1 MADAYR
7 GLTIRIGGDTT
18 KLTAALRA
26 ASKAAQQTQ
35 SQLKAVTKSMRFDP
49 SDITAASLKLRLME
63 ERGESLASQL
73 KTTRDAYRALGSTT
87 AEGTT
92 KSVRKLSEE
101 TGNAALAAQRAL
113 DRYNLV
119 DGELENIYAAIN
131 KAARANDAFG
141 KSFDLR
147 EEDDIEATADALAE
161 LGIITQGT
169 ADELKRLRGVWADA
183 FNSNE
188 AAKQVQTFRELE
200 VKANG
205 LENEITAVNRE
216 MAEMRA
222 PSNISTQLDEQRASV
237 RKLDAAIAD
246 LEADVRRCDD
256 ALELDPSNVAA
267 AERRMGDLASAS
279 KLASDKARLLNEQLA
294 AYSGKGVA
302 ELASDMGRVSIE
314 AAKANEQYA
323 KTSALL
329 STAKG
334 ELEELRAQQQRM
346 KDSGNELSAD
356 YRQLSD
362 AIDRASS
369 EVGELESAER
379 AANERREHAAMASEY
394 AKLGS
399 EVMETESKIKSLNAA
414 MQKVEQTS
422 EDTAAAARGIR
433 DRMGGLGDIGSSL
446 SAVLTPAMQQLASA
460 GMESAANIDAAYRDM
475 RKTVQGSETD
485 FENLK
490 QSALDFSSQN
500 FTSAEQILQIQAIG
514 GELGIATDNLKVF
527 SETVANLEIA
537 TNLGADEAATALGTM
552 SNIMNDID
560 ATTMPRF
567 ADALVRLGNNGAS
580 TEVQIVEIAKRI
592 GSMGSIVGMT
602 TPQILAW
609 ASTIA
614 STGQKSEAAG
624 TAISRTMSDIET
636 AVANGGDSL
645 QKFADIAGMSADE
658 FTNMWKTSPSDA
670 LKAFIEG
677 LNRIEGEGGSAVQKL
692 QELGIEYVRQKQ
704 GIQGLMQSIGG
715 LNDNLAMSN
724 DAWNG
729 VTDQWGAA
737 GDAAREAEAKNEGL
751 SGSLARLAN
760 NAKNVGAEVGDAIA
774 PAVDNLA
781 DGAADLAKAFAGTDD
796 SFKVFVA
803 SLVAGGMAIG
813 PAIIAA
819 KGLKKAYGSVL
830 DIFSTG
836 KDVLTNAMSK
846 MSQFACSMSEA
857 GGAVKYLKSGF
868 GGLLTTGK
876 LLATSMAALKLG
888 AVALTVGGIAAMVAQ
903 SEEAKRKQEELAE
916 SLRTSDEIM
925 GEAKGAAGQ
934 LAGSIGEIAPDVDG
948 VVESMRKLNE
958 EAGELLTETFTKT
971 ASVDGY
977 VATISELMNQTGLTA
992 TQQEKLKLAVDG
1004 YNEATGENMSVQD
1017 AVNGKIQDSNGKL
1030 LENTNQLKANA
1041 DAWKRNAE
1049 AQAYSRIAGDYF
1061 EAQIKAAH
1069 ELELA
1074 NDKLAQS
1081 QKNYEDAQKR
1091 LASAE
1096 SGSAEWMQAS
1106 KDVDRYGA
1114 EIRGTAEDIETLA
1127 AESQNAK
1134 DSYRDFTTEAA
1145 IATSE
1150 FSEDVKANLNSLPP
1164 EWQAF
1169 ALDVAANL
1177 QQTGQSVGTFEQNLA
1192 AMGLSIDAV
1201 RAIGEANFASLY
1213 EACNGN
1219 LELMKW
1225 SIANYNTVPLIDKNG
1240 NVDVNDASLI
1250 DAQGNVWTW
1259 NGTTF
1264 IDQYGNV
1271 IVNDQQLQDAQGRLY
1286 EWDGTKLI
1294 PQEADATVEHQSV
1307 IDAKDAVDK
1316 LNNTDLKNKDK
1327 HAKVE
1332 YKTVA
1337 QARQA
1342 IRNYMSEPF
1351 TDRTRTLT
1359 IKTHKITV
1367 QSTTPTVPNPSNLDT
1382 FAARRMSA
1390 PMAASVLAATRGVAA
1405 RASEAANVDGYAA
1418 RADGGR
1424 IEERTETRRAARRR
1438 HDEDYR
1444 QAAIEAAG
1452 LILAQLPEIIENHTP
1467 VMGSRE
1473 FGRVVRKAVL

>member
-73 KTTRDAYRALGSTT
+73 KTTRDAYKALGSTT
-87 AEGTT
+87 AEGTA
-92 KSVRKLSEE
+92 KSVRRLSEE

-119 DGELENIYAAIN
+119 DAELENIYVAIN

-147 EEDDIEATADALAE
+147 EEDNIEEAADALAE
-161 LGIITQGT
+161 LGVITQGT

-205 LENEITAVNRE
+205 LQNEITAVNRE

-222 PSNISTQLDEQRASV
+222 PSNVSTQLDEQRASV

-246 LEADVRRCDD
+246 LEADVRRCDE

-267 AERRMGDLASAS
+267 TERRMSDLASAS
-279 KLASDKARLLNEQLA
+279 KLASDKARLLNEQLG

-314 AAKANEQYA
+314 AARANEQYA

-329 STAKG
+329 SAAKG
-334 ELEELRAQQQRM
+334 ELEGLRAQQQRM
-346 KDSGNELSAD
+346 EDSGNELTAE
-356 YRQLSD
+356 YKQLSD
-362 AIDRASS
+362 AIDRASA

-379 AANERREHAAMASEY
+379 AANERRERAAMASEY

-414 MQKVEQTS
+414 MQKVEKTS
-422 EDTAAAARGIR
+422 EDAASAVGGIR

-485 FENLK
+485 FERLK
-490 QSALDFSSQN
+490 QAAMDFSSQN
-500 FTSAEQILQIQAIG
+500 FTSAEQMLQIQAIG
-514 GELGIATDNLKVF
+514 GELGIATENLQVF
-527 SETVANLEIA
+527 SETVSNLSIA
-537 TNLGADEAATALGTM
+537 TNLGAEDAATALGTL
-552 SNIMNDID
+552 SNIMNDLD
-560 ATTMPRF
+560 ANTMPRF
-567 ADALVRLGNNGAS
+567 SDALVRLGNNGAS

-592 GSMGSIVGMT
+592 GSMGSIVGLT

-624 TAISRTMSDIET
+624 TAISRTMSDIES
-636 AVANGGDSL
+636 AVASGGDSL
-645 QKFADIAGMSADE
+645 QKFADIAGVSADE
-658 FTNMWKTSPSDA
+658 FSEMWKTGPSDA

-677 LNRIEGEGGSAVQKL
+677 LNRIEGEGGSAVQAL
-692 QELGIEYVRQKQ
+692 QGLDIEYVRQKQ

-751 SGSLARLAN
+751 SGSLARLVN
-760 NAKNVGAEVGDAIA
+760 NAKNVGSEVGDAIA
-774 PAVDNLA
+774 PAVDDLA
-781 DGAADLAKAFAGTDD
+781 DGSADLAKAFAETDD
-796 SFKVFVA
+796 SFKGFVA
-803 SLVAGGMAIG
+803 SLVAGGMALG
-813 PAIIAA
+813 PAINAA
-819 KGLKKAYGSVL
+819 KALGKSYGSVISL
-830 DIFSTG
+830 IGS
-836 KDVLTNAMSK
+836 
-846 MSQFACSMSEA
+846 A
-857 GGAVKYLKSGF
+857 GGGILKAGDAVSGF
-868 GGLLTTGK
+868 AKSLLEAESASKLLKAKVGGLLTTGK
-876 LLATSMAALKLG
+876 LLAASMTALKLG
-888 AVALTVGGIAAMVAQ
+888 AVALAVGGIAAMVAQ
-903 SEEAKRKQEELAE
+903 SEEARRKQEELAE

-934 LAGSIGEIAPDVDG
+934 LAESIGEIAPDVDG
-948 VVESMRKLNE
+948 VVESMSKLNQ

-971 ASVDGY
+971 ASVDAY
-977 VATISELMNQTGLTA
+977 VGTISELMNQSGLTA
-992 TQQEKLKLAVDG
+992 TQQEKLKLAVEG
-1004 YNEATGENMSVQD
+1004 YNEATGENLSVQD
-1017 AVNGKIQDSNGKL
+1017 AVNGKIQDSSGKL
-1030 LENTNQLKANA
+1030 LENTSQLKANA

-1049 AQAYSRIAGDYF
+1049 AQAYSRLAGDYF
-1061 EAQIKAAH
+1061 EAQINAAH
-1069 ELELA
+1069 ELEVA
-1074 NDKLAQS
+1074 NDRLAES
-1081 QKNYEDAQKR
+1081 QRNYADAQKR

-1106 KDVDRYGA
+1106 RDVDKFAG
-1114 EIRGTAEDIETLA
+1114 EIRGAAKDIETLA

-1145 IATSE
+1145 LNTST
-1150 FSEDVKANLNSLPP
+1150 FADGVKENIRGLPP

-1169 ALDVAANL
+1169 ALDVAASMQESGL
-1177 QQTGQSVGTFEQNLA
+1177 EVGTFEQNLA
-1192 AMGLSIDAV
+1192 AMGLSIETV
-1201 RAIGEANFASLY
+1201 RGMGEANFAALY
-1213 EACNGN
+1213 EACDGN
-1219 LELMKW
+1219 IELMKW
-1225 SIANYNTVPLIDKNG
+1225 SIANYNAVPLIDKDG
-1240 NVDVNDASLI
+1240 NVNVNDAQLI

-1259 NGTTF
+1259 NGTGFESKTT
-1264 IDQYGNV
+1264 DV
-1271 IVNDQQLQDAQGRLY
+1271 SVNDVQLRDAQGRLY

-1294 PQEADATVEHQSV
+1294 QKEAGADVEHQSV
-1307 IDAKDAVDK
+1307 IDAKKAVDD
-1316 LNNTDLKNKDK
+1316 LNKTDLKSKSK
-1327 HAKVE
+1327 YAKVE
-1332 YKTVA
+1332 YKTVD
-1337 QARQA
+1337 QATQA
-1342 IRNYMSEPF
+1342 IRNFMSEPF
-1351 TDRTRTLT
+1351 TDRTQTLT
-1359 IKTHKITV
+1359 IKTRNVTV
-1367 QSTTPTVPNPSNLDT
+1367 QAAPAPQIPSRPGT
-1382 FAARRMSA
+1382 FAAVRSSA
-1390 PMAASVLAATRGVAA
+1390 PMAATVLAATRSVAA

-1418 RADGGR
+1418 KADGGR
-1424 IEERTETRRAARRR
+1424 VADRAERRRAERRA
-1438 HDEDYR
+1438 DGDGYK
-1444 QAAIEAAG
+1444 QAAIEAVG
-1452 LILAQLPEIIENHTP
+1452 IILDQLPGIIENHTP

-1473 FGRVVRKAVL
+1473 FGRAVRRAL

>member
-87 AEGTT
+87 AEGTA

-119 DGELENIYAAIN
+119 DAELENIYVAIN

-147 EEDDIEATADALAE
+147 EEENIEEAADALAE
-161 LGIITQGT
+161 LGVITQET

-205 LENEITAVNRE
+205 LQNEITAVNRE

-222 PSNISTQLDEQRASV
+222 PSNVASELDEQRAAV
-237 RKLDAAIAD
+237 RRLDAAMAD
-246 LEADVRRCDD
+246 LEADARRCDES
-256 ALELDPSNVAA
+256 LKLDPSNVAA
-267 AERRMGDLASAS
+267 SERMMKDLASAS
-279 KLASDKARLLNEQLA
+279 ELANEKAKLLNEQLG

-329 STAKG
+329 SAAKG
-334 ELEELRAQQQRM
+334 KLEELRAQQQRM
-346 KDSGNELSAD
+346 EDSGNELTAE
-356 YRQLSD
+356 YKQLSD
-362 AIDRASS
+362 AIDRASA

-414 MQKVEQTS
+414 MQKVEKTS
-422 EDTAAAARGIR
+422 EDTASAVGGIR

-475 RKTVQGSETD
+475 RKTVQGSEAD
-485 FENLK
+485 FDRLK
-490 QSALDFSSQN
+490 QAAMDFSSQN
-500 FTSAEQILQIQAIG
+500 LTSAEQMLQIQAIG
-514 GELGIATDNLKVF
+514 GELGIATENLQVF
-527 SETVANLEIA
+527 SETVSNLSIA
-537 TNLGADEAATALGTM
+537 TNLGAEDAATALGTL
-552 SNIMNDID
+552 SNIMNDLD
-560 ATTMPRF
+560 ANTMPRF
-567 ADALVRLGNNGAS
+567 SDALVRLGNNGAS

-592 GSMGSIVGMT
+592 GSMGSIVGLT

-624 TAISRTMSDIET
+624 TAISRTMSDIEN
-636 AVANGGDSL
+636 AVAGGGDSL
-645 QKFADIAGMSADE
+645 QKFADIAGVSADE
-658 FTNMWKTSPSDA
+658 FSEMWKTGPSDA

-677 LNRIEGEGGSAVQKL
+677 LNRIEGEGGSAVQAL
-692 QELGIEYVRQKQ
+692 QELDIEYVRQKQ

-751 SGSLARLAN
+751 SGSLARLVN
-760 NAKNVGAEVGDAIA
+760 NAKNVGSEVGDAIA
-774 PAVDNLA
+774 PAVDDLA
-781 DGAADLAKAFAGTDD
+781 DGAADLAKAFAETDD

-813 PAIIAA
+813 PAIGAA
-819 KGLKKAYGSVL
+819 KGLGKAYGSVL

-836 KDVLTNAMSK
+836 KSVLTHTMSK
-846 MSQFACSMSEA
+846 MSQFADSMSAA

-876 LLATSMAALKLG
+876 LLAASMTALKLG
-888 AVALTVGGIAAMVAQ
+888 AVALAVGGIAAMVSQ

-934 LAGSIGEIAPDVDG
+934 LAESIGEIAPDVDG
-948 VVESMRKLNE
+948 VVESMSKLNQ

-971 ASVDGY
+971 ASVDAY
-977 VATISELMNQTGLTA
+977 VGTISELMNQSGLTA
-992 TQQEKLKLAVDG
+992 TQQEKLKLAVEG
-1004 YNEATGENMSVQD
+1004 YNEATGENLSVQD
-1017 AVNGKIQDSNGKL
+1017 AVNGKIQDSSGKL
-1030 LENTNQLKANA
+1030 LENTSQLKANA

-1049 AQAYSRIAGDYF
+1049 AQAYSRLAGDYF
-1061 EAQIKAAH
+1061 EAQINAAH
-1069 ELELA
+1069 ELEVA
-1074 NDKLAQS
+1074 NDRLAES
-1081 QKNYEDAQKR
+1081 QRNYADAQKR

-1106 KDVDRYGA
+1106 RDVDKFAG
-1114 EIRGTAEDIETLA
+1114 EIRGAAKDIETLA

-1145 IATSE
+1145 LNTST
-1150 FSEDVKANLNSLPP
+1150 FADDVKENIRGLPP

-1169 ALDVAANL
+1169 ALDVAASM
-1177 QQTGQSVGTFEQNLA
+1177 QQSGQHVGTFEQNLA
-1192 AMGLSIDAV
+1192 AMGLSIETV
-1201 RAIGEANFASLY
+1201 RGMGEANFAALY
-1213 EACNGN
+1213 EACDGN

-1225 SIANYNTVPLIDKNG
+1225 SIANYNAVPLIDKDG
-1240 NVDVNDASLI
+1240 NVNVNDAQLI

-1259 NGTTF
+1259 NGTGFESKTT
-1264 IDQYGNV
+1264 DV
-1271 IVNDQQLQDAQGRLY
+1271 SVNDVQLRDAQGRLY

-1294 PQEADATVEHQSV
+1294 QKEAGADVEHQSV
-1307 IDAKDAVDK
+1307 IDAKKAVDD
-1316 LNNTDLKNKDK
+1316 LNKTDLRNKDK

-1332 YKTVA
+1332 YKTVD

-1351 TDRTRTLT
+1351 TDRTQTLT
-1359 IKTHKITV
+1359 IKTRNVTV
-1367 QSTTPTVPNPSNLDT
+1367 QAAPAPQIPSRPDT
-1382 FAARRMSA
+1382 FAAVRSSA
-1390 PMAASVLAATRGVAA
+1390 PMAATVLAATRSVAA

-1418 RADGGR
+1418 KADGGR
-1424 IEERTETRRAARRR
+1424 IAERAERRRAERRA
-1438 HDEDYR
+1438 DGDGYK
-1444 QAAIEAAG
+1444 QAAIEAVG
-1452 LILAQLPEIIENHTP
+1452 IILDQLPGIIENHTP

-1473 FGRVVRKAVL
+1473 FGRAVRRAL